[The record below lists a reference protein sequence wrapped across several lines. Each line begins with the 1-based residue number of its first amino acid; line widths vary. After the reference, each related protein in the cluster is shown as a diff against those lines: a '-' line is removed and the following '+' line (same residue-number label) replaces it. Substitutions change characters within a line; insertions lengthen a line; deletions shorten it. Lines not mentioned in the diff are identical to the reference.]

1 VAQPSIAF
9 IGTGNMAGAI
19 LEGLMATG
27 YPVDKLWATRRQIDQ
42 LASYA
47 ERGVNTTTENHLAIE
62 AADIVVISV
71 KPQMMRDTL
80 TELAPTLQK
89 RKPLLISVAAGISC
103 DSLERWAG
111 GELAVIRSMPN
122 TPSLLKLGAS
132 GLFANPRVT
141 EEQKAQATSISEA
154 VGIATWCDTEEG
166 IDQVTAVSGSGP
178 AYFFLMMEKMIE
190 AAQALGMSPEAARQ
204 LTIQTAKGAAEM
216 AAQTGLEPAQ
226 LRKNVTSPGGTTEQ
240 AINSFEHDQLG
251 DVVLRAMSAC
261 KNRAAEMSEQ
271 LGKD

>member
-1 VAQPSIAF
+1 MAQPSIAF

-19 LEGLMATG
+19 LEGLIATG
-27 YPVDKLWATRRQIDQ
+27 YPVDKLWATRRQLDK
-42 LASYA
+42 LASFA
-47 ERGVNTTTENHLAIE
+47 ERGVNTTTDNHLAIGS
-62 AADIVVISV
+62 ADIVVISV

-80 TELAPTLQK
+80 TELAPSLQS

-141 EEQKAQATSISEA
+141 DEQKAQASSIAEA

-178 AYFFLMMEKMIE
+178 AYFFLMMESRLCHLE
-190 AAQALGMSPEAARQ
+190 SR
-204 LTIQTAKGAAEM
+204 
-216 AAQTGLEPAQ
+216 GLPSE
-226 LRKNVTSPGGTTEQ
+226 
-240 AINSFEHDQLG
+240 
-251 DVVLRAMSAC
+251 VLHR
-261 KNRAAEMSEQ
+261 
-271 LGKD
+271 LY

>member
-1 VAQPSIAF
+1 MAQPSIAF

-19 LEGLMATG
+19 LEGLIATG
-27 YPVDKLWATRRQIDQ
+27 YPVDKLWATRRQLDK
-42 LASYA
+42 LASFA
-47 ERGVNTTTENHLAIE
+47 ERGVHTTTDNHLAIS
-62 AADIVVISV
+62 ASDIVVISV

-132 GLFANPRVT
+132 GLFANPRVSD
-141 EEQKAQATSISEA
+141 EQKAQASSIAEA

-190 AAQALGMSPEAARQ
+190 AAQALGMSPDAARQ

-216 AAQTGLEPAQ
+216 AAQTGIEPAQ

-240 AINSFEHDQLG
+240 AINSFEQDQLG
-251 DVVLRAMSAC
+251 EVVLRAMTAC

>member
-1 VAQPSIAF
+1 MAQPSIAF

-19 LEGLMATG
+19 LEGLIATG
-27 YPVDKLWATRRQIDQ
+27 YPVDKLWATRRQLDK
-42 LASYA
+42 LASFA
-47 ERGVNTTTENHLAIE
+47 ERGVNTTIDNHLAIGS
-62 AADIVVISV
+62 ADIVVISV

-80 TELAPTLQK
+80 TELAPSLQS

-141 EEQKAQATSISEA
+141 DEQKAQASSIAEA

-190 AAQALGMSPEAARQ
+190 SAQALGMSPEAARE

-216 AAQTGLEPAQ
+216 AAQTGIEPAQ

-240 AINSFEHDQLG
+240 AINSFEQDQLG
-251 DVVLRAMSAC
+251 EVVLRAMTAC

>member
-1 VAQPSIAF
+1 MAQPSIAF

-27 YPVDKLWATRRQIDQ
+27 YPVDKLWATRRQIDK

-141 EEQKAQATSISEA
+141 DEQKAQATSIAEA

-216 AAQTGLEPAQ
+216 AAQTGIEPAQ

-240 AINSFEHDQLG
+240 AINSFEHYQLG

>member
-19 LEGLMATG
+19 LEGLMTTG
-27 YPVDKLWATRRQIDQ
+27 YPVDKLWATRRQIDK

-89 RKPLLISVAAGISC
+89 RKPLLISVAAGIGC

-141 EEQKAQATSISEA
+141 DEQKAQATSIAEA

-190 AAQALGMSPEAARQ
+190 AAQALGMSPEAAHQ

-216 AAQTGLEPAQ
+216 AAQTGIEPAQ
-226 LRKNVTSPGGTTEQ
+226 LRKNVSRWY
-240 AINSFEHDQLG
+240 H
-251 DVVLRAMSAC
+251 RA
-261 KNRAAEMSEQ
+261 
-271 LGKD
+271 GY

>member
-1 VAQPSIAF
+1 MAQPSIAF

-27 YPVDKLWATRRQIDQ
+27 YPVDKLWATRRQIDK

-141 EEQKAQATSISEA
+141 DEQKAQATSIAEA

-216 AAQTGLEPAQ
+216 AAQTGIEPAQ

>member
-1 VAQPSIAF
+1 MAQPSIAF

-19 LEGLMATG
+19 LEGLIATG
-27 YPVDKLWATRRQIDQ
+27 YPVDKLWATRRQLDK
-42 LASYA
+42 LASFT
-47 ERGVNTTTENHLAIE
+47 ERGVHTTTDNHLAISTSE
-62 AADIVVISV
+62 IVVISV

-80 TELAPTLQK
+80 TELAPTLQQ

-132 GLFANPRVT
+132 GLFANPRVSD
-141 EEQKAQATSISEA
+141 EQKAQASSIAEA

-216 AAQTGLEPAQ
+216 AAQTGIEPAQ

-240 AINSFEHDQLG
+240 AINSFEQDQLG
-251 DVVLRAMSAC
+251 EVVLRAMTAC

>member
-19 LEGLMATG
+19 LEGLMTTG
-27 YPVDKLWATRRQIDQ
+27 YPVDKLWATRRQIDK

-89 RKPLLISVAAGISC
+89 RKPLLISVAAGIGC

-141 EEQKAQATSISEA
+141 DEQKAQATSIAEA

-190 AAQALGMSPEAARQ
+190 AAQALGMSPEAAHQ

-216 AAQTGLEPAQ
+216 AAQTGIEPAQ

>member
-19 LEGLMATG
+19 LEGLIATG
-27 YPVDKLWATRRQIDQ
+27 YPVEKLWATRRQLDK
-42 LASYA
+42 LASFA
-47 ERGVNTTTENHLAIE
+47 ERGVRTTTDNHLAIE
-62 AADIVVISV
+62 SSDIIVISV

-141 EEQKAQATSISEA
+141 DEQKAQATAVAEA

-190 AAQALGMSPEAARQ
+190 AAQKLGMSPEAARQ

-216 AAQTGLEPAQ
+216 AANTGIEPAQ

-240 AINSFEHDQLG
+240 AINSFEQDQLG
-251 DVVLRAMSAC
+251 EVVLRAMTAC
-261 KNRAAEMSEQ
+261 KDRAAEMSEQ

>member
-1 VAQPSIAF
+1 MAQPSIAF

-27 YPVDKLWATRRQIDQ
+27 YPVDKLWATRRQIDK
-42 LASYA
+42 LASYT

-216 AAQTGLEPAQ
+216 AAQTGIEPAQ

>member
-27 YPVDKLWATRRQIDQ
+27 YPVDKLWATRRQIDK

-141 EEQKAQATSISEA
+141 DEQKAQATSIAEA

>member
-1 VAQPSIAF
+1 MAQPSIAF

-27 YPVDKLWATRRQIDQ
+27 YPVDKLWATRRQIDK

-141 EEQKAQATSISEA
+141 DEQKAQATSISEA
-154 VGIATWCDTEEG
+154 VGIATWCDTEED

-216 AAQTGLEPAQ
+216 AAQTGIEPAQ

>member
-1 VAQPSIAF
+1 MAQPSIAF

-27 YPVDKLWATRRQIDQ
+27 YPVDKLWATRRQIDK
-42 LASYA
+42 LASYT

-190 AAQALGMSPEAARQ
+190 AAQALGMSTEAARQ

-216 AAQTGLEPAQ
+216 AAQTGIEPAQ

>member
-1 VAQPSIAF
+1 MAQPSIAF

-19 LEGLMATG
+19 LEGLIATG
-27 YPVDKLWATRRQIDQ
+27 YPVDKLWATRRQLDK
-42 LASYA
+42 LSHFAD
-47 ERGVNTTTENHLAIE
+47 RGVNTTTDNHLAISSS
-62 AADIVVISV
+62 DIVVISV

-122 TPSLLKLGAS
+122 TPSLLRLGAS

-141 EEQKAQATSISEA
+141 DTQKAQASSIAEA

-190 AAQALGMSPEAARQ
+190 AAQELGMSPEAARQ

-216 AAQTGLEPAQ
+216 AANTGIEPAQ

-251 DVVLRAMSAC
+251 KVVLRAMTAC

>member
-1 VAQPSIAF
+1 MAQPSIAF

-27 YPVDKLWATRRQIDQ
+27 YPVDKLWATRRQIDK
-42 LASYA
+42 LASYT

-190 AAQALGMSPEAARQ
+190 AAQALGMSPKAARQ

-216 AAQTGLEPAQ
+216 AAQTGIEPAQ

>member
-27 YPVDKLWATRRQIDQ
+27 YPVDKLWATRRQIDK

-141 EEQKAQATSISEA
+141 DEQKAQATSIAEA

-216 AAQTGLEPAQ
+216 AAKTGLEPAQ

>member
-1 VAQPSIAF
+1 MAQPSIAF

-27 YPVDKLWATRRQIDQ
+27 YPVDKIWATRRQIDK

-141 EEQKAQATSISEA
+141 DEQKAQATSIAEA

-190 AAQALGMSPEAARQ
+190 AAQALGMSSEAARQ

-216 AAQTGLEPAQ
+216 AAQTGIEPAQ